1 MGGADHSIEIS
12 HVEQTVHE
20 LALDCVE
27 QQKKVSFCILV
38 VRGRFLM
45 LSFFFLC
52 TAGVFIPQP
61 LRVVS
66 NNR

>member
-27 QQKKVSFCILV
+27 QQKNVD
-38 VRGRFLM
+38 RFLM
-45 LSFFFLC
+45 LSFFSCVL
-52 TAGVFIPQP
+52 PE
-61 LRVVS
+61 
-66 NNR
+66 